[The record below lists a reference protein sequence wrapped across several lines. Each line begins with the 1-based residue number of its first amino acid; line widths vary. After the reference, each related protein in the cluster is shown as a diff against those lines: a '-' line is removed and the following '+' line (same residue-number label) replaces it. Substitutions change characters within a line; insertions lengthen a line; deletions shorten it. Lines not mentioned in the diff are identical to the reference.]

1 MERYLVQC
9 ADDAFKILADEGE
22 WDTRL
27 SSASSRLFTS
37 QQACESAPQP
47 IKDALAEV
55 KTATNFPDKSN
66 ALRRA
71 ITAILSEFARRD
83 NPSD

>member
-1 MERYLVQC
+1 MELYLVQC
-9 ADDAFKILADEGE
+9 ADDAFKILAGDGE

-37 QQACESAPQP
+37 EPACESAPQP
-47 IKDALAEV
+47 IQDALAEV
-55 KTATNFPDKSN
+55 KAATNLPDASN

-83 NPSD
+83 TPSA